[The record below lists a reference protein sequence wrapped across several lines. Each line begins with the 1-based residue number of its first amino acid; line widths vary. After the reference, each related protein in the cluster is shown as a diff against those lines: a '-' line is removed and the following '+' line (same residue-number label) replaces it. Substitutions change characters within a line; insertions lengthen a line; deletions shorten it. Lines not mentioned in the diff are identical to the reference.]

1 MPIKYKWGDQ
11 TWVTRRREDQML
23 PSSEFNKPYDFTQT
37 YPDIRAALM
46 AIAMHGEDLVGAE
59 LGLYQAESFCTILQV
74 CKNVKKL
81 VGVDLWEPY
90 VDQIGGGRMVR
101 DKKAIDFMYN
111 TAVNYINNCGH
122 TDRADVYVM
131 DSIEAS
137 KEFED
142 EHFDFV
148 FFDSHLTTQQLS
160 DELYAWSP
168 KIKTGGLCIVH
179 DFNRMETQN
188 GIMDFAKRSS
198 VKATDFKFC
207 SYDDTVIWKKT
218 NY

>member
-1 MPIKYKWGDQ
+1 MPIEYNWGDQ
-11 TWVTRRREDQML
+11 TWVTRRKEYRML
-23 PSSEFNKPYDFTQT
+23 PSSEFNKPYDFTRT

-46 AIAMHGEDLVGAE
+46 AIAMHGEDLIGAE

-74 CKNVKKL
+74 CKNVKTL

-90 VDQIGGGRMVR
+90 VDEIGGGRMVR
-101 DKKAIDFMYN
+101 DKKTIDFMYN
-111 TAVNYINNCGH
+111 TAVNYINNCGE

-142 EHFDFV
+142 DHFDFV
-148 FFDSHLTTQQLS
+148 FFDSHLTAEQLTN
-160 DELYAWSP
+160 ELSAWSP

-179 DFNRMETQN
+179 DFNRSETVE
-188 GIMDFAKRSS
+188 GI
-198 VKATDFKFC
+198 TDFVKISGMQVEDSHYC
-207 SYDDTVIWKKT
+207 GYDDTVIWKK
-218 NY
+218 